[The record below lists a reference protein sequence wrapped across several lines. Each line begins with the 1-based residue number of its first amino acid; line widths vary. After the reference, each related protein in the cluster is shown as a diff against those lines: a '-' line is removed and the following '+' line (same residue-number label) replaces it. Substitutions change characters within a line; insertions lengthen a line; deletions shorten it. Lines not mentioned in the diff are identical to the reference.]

1 MPVVAVGTVIFKVVM
16 EVLVVVV
23 MEHPYLE
30 RLHQLPPETRILVV
44 VEGPEGKVITAQQL
58 AAPAL

>member
-1 MPVVAVGTVIFKVVM
+1 MPVAVVGTVIFKVVM

-30 RLHQLPPETRILVV
+30 RLHQLPPEARILVV
-44 VEGPEGKVITAQQL
+44 VEGAEGKVITAQQL
-58 AAPAL
+58 AAPAS